1 MSQRKNTYLTDHAT
15 GTDLLRYEDFQ
26 TALHDILTQ
35 AETPLTVGVFGP
47 WGSGKTSLMQMLHQQ
62 LEREG
67 LTARRT
73 VWFTA
78 WKYDRQDA
86 LWRAFILRVLDALYP
101 RENEPKERPR
111 VERPLLQ
118 KPGPREAR
126 LIALLN
132 RLEESVYQ
140 AVDWEE
146 IGPRAINWW
155 QFISNTGKA
164 GAEVAANV
172 GSGGFF
178 GAAKK
183 ALGGEDTPVEEI
195 QKAAEAIS
203 RETRNYHRRQ
213 LQHMEEFEATFK
225 EAINLLDEKGRGR
238 LIVFVDDL
246 DRCLPEKAL
255 EVLEAIKLF
264 LEAPGVIFVLGM
276 DQDVIRQGIE
286 ARYAAAFR
294 RQGDEKERLELP
306 IQGDSYLQKIVQIPF
321 HLPALAIED
330 VAGFI
335 QALHPGLSERT
346 QAALANGVYPN
357 PRQVK
362 RTLNILRLLRGI
374 ARSRFSQEADTV
386 IAEPLLAKTV
396 IIQSQYP
403 KLYQLWRQYPTLVQ
417 TLEAAYAQRPSS
429 DEEVLLGL
437 RPARKR
443 QPAGAELE
451 TEAAIET
458 AAPAREGELA
468 EYLNNR
474 GKYALLER
482 LLTRPPEDK
491 AGSGRDRDRFSGLTR
506 PQVEFYLRLAGAVES
521 DPVPVDVPTDLM
533 GGLLSGDAVKIGDA
547 VGLLQAQEAEADG
560 PLRQA
565 ARQQLVTVLSDPQQ
579 PTKQRLSAGDA
590 LAHLGDPRFH
600 DASGFYLPNDGLL
613 GFEAIPA
620 GPFRLGSDPA
630 QDPQAEK
637 EEQPQHSLPLD
648 AFYLARY
655 PVTVAQF
662 KLFVEQSGHKPAN
675 TNSIQGLLNHPVVYV
690 NWRDAIAYCEW
701 LTGALRGWGKTP
713 AALRL
718 GNGWSATLPSEAEW
732 EKAARGADARLYP
745 WGKEFDPDKAN
756 HKGTGLESTSAVG
769 CFPAGA
775 SPFGLLDMSGN
786 VWEWTRSVF
795 GEWDS
800 KASTHKNVY
809 GYPYKPEDG
818 REDLRKGNEWTRV
831 LRGGS
836 AWNEAQHMR
845 CADRYGSDVHLGDW
859 FLGFRVCVS
868 PFLS

>member
-1 MSQRKNTYLTDHAT
+1 MSQNKNTYLTDHAT
-15 GTDLLRYEDFQ
+15 DTDLLRYEDFQ
-26 TALHDILTQ
+26 SALHEILTQ
-35 AETPLTVGVFGP
+35 AETPLTIGVFGP
-47 WGSGKTSLMQMLHQQ
+47 WGSGKTSLMQMLRQQ
-62 LEREG
+62 LEGEG
-67 LTARRT
+67 LASRRT

-101 RENEPKERPR
+101 RENEPKDRPR
-111 VERPLLQ
+111 VERPVLQ
-118 KPGPREAR
+118 NPGPREAR
-126 LIALLN
+126 LITLLN

-172 GSGGFF
+172 GSGGLFA
-178 GAAKK
+178 AAKK

-213 LQHMEEFEATFK
+213 LQYMEEFEATFK
-225 EAINLLDEKGRGR
+225 EAVSLLDEKGRGR
-238 LIVFVDDL
+238 LVVFVDDL

-264 LEAPGVIFVLGM
+264 LEVPGVIFVLGM

-286 ARYAAAFR
+286 ARYAAAFH
-294 RQGDEKERLELP
+294 RQGDDKERLELP

-321 HLPALAIED
+321 HLPTLAVED
-330 VAGFI
+330 VTGFI
-335 QALHPGLSERT
+335 KALTPGLSERT
-346 QAALANGVYPN
+346 QAVLARGIYPN

-374 ARSRFSQEADTV
+374 ARSRFNLEADSV

-429 DEEVLLGL
+429 DEEVLMGL
-437 RPARKR
+437 RQARNR
-443 QPAGAELE
+443 QPAGAEME
-451 TEAAIET
+451 DVAA
-458 AAPAREGELA
+458 AAESEMGAPVRDGALA

-482 LLTRPPEDK
+482 LLTYPPENQ

-506 PQVEFYLRLAGAVES
+506 PQVEVYVRLAGAVEN

-533 GGLLSGDAVKIGDA
+533 GGLLSGDEVKIGDA
-547 VGLLQAQEAEADG
+547 VGLLQAQEAEATG
-560 PLRQA
+560 PLHQA
-565 ARQQLVTVLSDPQQ
+565 ARQQLVIILSDPQQ

-590 LAHLGDPRFH
+590 LAHLGDLRFH
-600 DASGFYLPNDGLL
+600 DASGFYLPNDDLL
-613 GFEAIPA
+613 GFVEIPA
-620 GPFRLGSDPA
+620 GQFRMGSDPQ
-630 QDPQAEK
+630 QDPQAQDN
-637 EEQPQHSLPLD
+637 EQPQHSLHLER
-648 AFYLARY
+648 FYLARY

-662 KLFVEQSGHKPAN
+662 NLFVKKTGHKPAN
-675 TNSIQGLLNHPVVYV
+675 VRSLQGLLNHPVGYV
-690 NWRDAIAYCEW
+690 TWRDANAYCEW
-701 LTGALRGWGKTP
+701 LTQMLRQWKQTP
-713 AALRL
+713 TVLRL
-718 GNGWSATLPSEAEW
+718 SNGWSVTLPSEAEW
-732 EKAARGADARLYP
+732 EKGARGSDARLYP
-745 WGKEFDPDKAN
+745 WGNVFELDRAN
-756 HKGTGLESTSAVG
+756 HKSTGLDRISVVG
-769 CFPAGA
+769 CFPNGA
-775 SPFGLLDMSGN
+775 SPYELLDMSGN
-786 VWEWTRSVF
+786 VWEWTRSLF
-795 GEWDS
+795 QKYEYNP
-800 KASTHKNVY
+800 KK
-809 GYPYKPEDG
+809 GYEKVKGVQDG
-818 REDLRKGNEWTRV
+818 DGFV
-831 LRGGS
+831 IRGGS
-836 AWNEAQHMR
+836 FASDQDRMR
-845 CADRYGSDVHLGDW
+845 CAYRLWNDVNFDHW
-859 FLGFRVCVS
+859 NYGFRVCVS

>member
-1 MSQRKNTYLTDHAT
+1 MSRNKNTYLTDHAT

-26 TALHDILTQ
+26 SALHDILTQ
-35 AETPLTVGVFGP
+35 AETPLTIGVFGP
-47 WGSGKTSLMQMLHQQ
+47 WGSGKTSLMQMLRQQ
-62 LEREG
+62 LEGEG
-67 LTARRT
+67 VASRRT

-101 RENEPKERPR
+101 RENEPKDRPR
-111 VERPLLQ
+111 VERPVLQ
-118 KPGPREAR
+118 TPGPREAR
-126 LIALLN
+126 LITLLN

-172 GSGGFF
+172 GSGVLF
-178 GAAKK
+178 GSFKK
-183 ALGGEDTPVEEI
+183 ALGGKDTPVEEI

-203 RETRNYHRRQ
+203 RETRSYHRRQ
-213 LQHMEEFEATFK
+213 LQYMEEFEATFR
-225 EAINLLDEKGRGR
+225 EAISLLDEKGHGR
-238 LIVFVDDL
+238 LVVFVDDL

-264 LEAPGVIFVLGM
+264 LEVPGVIFVLGM

-294 RQGDEKERLELP
+294 RQGDDKERLELP

-321 HLPALAIED
+321 HLPALAVED
-330 VAGFI
+330 VTGFI
-335 QALHPGLSERT
+335 QALTPGLSDRT
-346 QAALANGVYPN
+346 QAVLARGVYPN

-374 ARSRFSQEADTV
+374 ARSRFNDEADTV

-429 DEEVLLGL
+429 DEEVLMGL
-437 RPARKR
+437 RQAGKR
-443 QPAGAELE
+443 QLAKGEMEDVDAAAETSTPL
-451 TEAAIET
+451 
-458 AAPAREGELA
+458 REGALA

-482 LLTRPPEDK
+482 LLTYPPENQ

-506 PQVEFYLRLAGAVES
+506 PQVEVYVRLAGAVEN

-560 PLRQA
+560 PIRQA
-565 ARQQLVTVLSDPQQ
+565 ARQQLVTILSDPQQ

-590 LAHLGDPRFH
+590 LAQLGDPRFH
-600 DASGFYLPNDGLL
+600 DATGFYLPNDDLL
-613 GFEAIPA
+613 GFVEIPA
-620 GPFRLGSDPA
+620 GQFRMGSDPQQDSEA
-630 QDPQAEK
+630 QED
-637 EEQPQHSLPLD
+637 EQPQHLLHLED
-648 AFYLARY
+648 FYLARY

-662 KLFVEQSGHKPAN
+662 GLFVEKSGHKPAN
-675 TNSIQGLLNHPVVYV
+675 QDSMKGLANHPVRYVY
-690 NWRDAIAYCEW
+690 WRDAITYCEW
-701 LTGALRGWGKTP
+701 LTQVLRQWPQTPVALLLDK
-713 AALRL
+713 
-718 GNGWSATLPSEAEW
+718 GWSVTLPSEAEW
-732 EKAARGADARLYP
+732 EKAARGIDARLYP
-745 WGKEFDPDKAN
+745 WGNKWNTDKVN
-756 HKGTGLESTSAVG
+756 HKLDNTSAVG
-769 CFPAGA
+769 CYPAGA
-775 SPFGLLDMSGN
+775 SPFGLMDMSGN
-786 VWEWTRSVF
+786 VWEWTRSL
-795 GEWDS
+795 
-800 KASTHKNVY
+800 Y
-809 GYPYKPEDG
+809 QGYEYNPKDG
-818 REDLRKGNEWTRV
+818 REKLKVDQINNQFV
-831 LRGGS
+831 LRGGAFYLHREQS
-836 AWNEAQHMR
+836 RMR
-845 CADRYGSDVHLGDW
+845 CASRYAPDLHLASESY
-859 FLGFRVCVS
+859 GFRICVS
-868 PFLS
+868 PFSL